1 VRRASPIF
9 EAVDQMSW
17 RDELQF
23 WPRPPIPEIGKII
36 QICGEE
42 LHDMLRGIITPKT
55 ALQNAQK
62 RGASPAGA
70 TPDLKNGG
78 VTWIPIAQRKEHS
91 HHRRGAR
98 HGRGQCESFAQQG
111 ANVCLGDLDLDEAQ
125 KVADL
130 INAAGNGKAIAVKMD
145 VTKRED
151 NAAAV
156 AATVEA
162 FGSINVGVFNAGL
175 NKPRFFMDID
185 EDNWDMI
192 MNVNTKAMWLG
203 MQETARQMIAQ
214 GPMDEP
220 YKIINVGSIASR
232 KPLVDVTV
240 YCTSKYGCLALT
252 HCGAVALAEHNIT
265 VNGYAPGVVVTPLW
279 EQLDKDLVEIGFKE
293 KAGQA
298 YEDIAR
304 DQLQI
309 KRVSYPD
316 DIVGTA
322 SFLASPT
329 ATT

>member
-1 VRRASPIF
+1 MDPNR
-9 EAVDQMSW
+9 
-17 RDELQF
+17 LK
-23 WPRPPIPEIGKII
+23 GKNILI
-36 QICGEE
+36 TGAA
-42 LHDMLRGIITPKT
+42 RGM
-55 ALQNAQK
+55 
-62 RGASPAGA
+62 GASNAEA
-70 TPDLKNGG
+70 
-78 VTWIPIAQRKEHS
+78 
-91 HHRRGAR
+91 
-98 HGRGQCESFAQQG
+98 FAAQG
-111 ANVCLGDLDLDEAQ
+111 ANICIGDLDLGEART
-125 KVADL
+125 VTDR
-130 INAAGNGKAIAVKMD
+130 INAAGNGKAVAVQMD

-156 AATVEA
+156 AACVEA
-162 FGSINVGVFNAGL
+162 FGTLNVALFNAGL

-203 MQETARQMIAQ
+203 MQEAARQMITQ
-214 GPMDEP
+214 GPMEDHP

-293 KAGQA
+293 RAGQA
-298 YEDIAR
+298 YEDIVANE
-304 DQLQI
+304 LVI

-316 DIVGTA
+316 DITGTA
-322 SFLASPT
+322 SYLASNDSDYMT
-329 ATT
+329 GQMIHIDGGWCIQ

>member
-1 VRRASPIF
+1 MDPNRLTGKNILITGAARGMGAANA
-9 EAVDQMSW
+9 EA
-17 RDELQF
+17 
-23 WPRPPIPEIGKII
+23 
-36 QICGEE
+36 
-42 LHDMLRGIITPKT
+42 
-55 ALQNAQK
+55 
-62 RGASPAGA
+62 
-70 TPDLKNGG
+70 
-78 VTWIPIAQRKEHS
+78 
-91 HHRRGAR
+91 
-98 HGRGQCESFAQQG
+98 FAAQG
-111 ANVCLGDLDLDEAQ
+111 ANVTLGDLDAAAAQ
-125 KVADL
+125 AVADE
-130 INAAGNGKAIAVKMD
+130 IAARGNGRAIAVGMD

-151 NAAAV
+151 NARAV

-203 MQETARQMIAQ
+203 MQETARQMIEQ
-214 GPMDEP
+214 GKRDYP

-279 EQLDKDLVEIGFKE
+279 EQLDKDLVDIGFKE
-293 KAGQA
+293 REGQA
-298 YEDIAR
+298 YDDIVR

-316 DIVGTA
+316 DITGTA
-322 SFLASPT
+322 SFLASSDSDYMT
-329 ATT
+329 GQMIHVDGGWCIQ